1 MTEPGGVRTRPTGM
15 SPTPLRVAMLAALL
29 AVASGCSAG
38 DPGAPAPTPSVSVS
52 PPATT
57 ASPET
62 TAAPGTTAGTPGAST
77 PAEASPAPA
86 ARVVVRRSGG
96 IAGGNDTVTVEPD
109 GRWTAVDRAGTRR
122 TGRLTAADLDRL
134 RLLAA
139 EPRLTEG
146 GTADA
151 VGRCSDAYEYRLTVG
166 TATVDWTD
174 CPVAGTPP
182 QAASALVALVLTA
195 AG

>member
-1 MTEPGGVRTRPTGM
+1 MLRRRPRRPRADAVRLRLAARHDRLPRDDRRAGHHRRNPRCQHPGRGVPGPGRPGGR
-15 SPTPLRVAMLAALL
+15 
-29 AVASGCSAG
+29 
-38 DPGAPAPTPSVSVS
+38 
-52 PPATT
+52 ATL
-57 ASPET
+57 
-62 TAAPGTTAGTPGAST
+62 G
-77 PAEASPAPA
+77 
-86 ARVVVRRSGG
+86 RHRR
-96 IAGGNDTVTVEPD
+96 GNDTVTVEPD

>member
-1 MTEPGGVRTRPTGM
+1 MR
-15 SPTPLRVAMLAALL
+15 STPLRIAMIAALL
-29 AVASGCSAG
+29 AAATGCAAG
-38 DPGAPAPTPSVSVS
+38 DPGTPAPTPSATVS
-52 PPATT
+52 PPA
-57 ASPET
+57 SPGT
-62 TAAPGTTAGTPGAST
+62 TAAPGTTAGTPGASV

-96 IAGGNDTVTVEPD
+96 FAGGSDTVTVEPD
-109 GRWTAVDRAGTRR
+109 GRWTAVDHAGTRR
-122 TGRLTAADLDRL
+122 TGQLTAADLDRL
-134 RLLAA
+134 RRLAA

-151 VGRCSDAYEYRLTVG
+151 AGRCSDAYEYRLTVG
-166 TATVDWTD
+166 TATIDWTD

-182 QAASALVALVLTA
+182 QAASALAALVLTA

>member
-1 MTEPGGVRTRPTGM
+1 MR
-15 SPTPLRVAMLAALL
+15 STPLRIAMIAALL
-29 AVASGCSAG
+29 TGASGCAAG
-38 DPGAPAPTPSVSVS
+38 DPGTPAPPPSATVS
-52 PPATT
+52 PPAAT

-62 TAAPGTTAGTPGAST
+62 TAAPGTTAGTPGASV

-96 IAGGNDTVTVEPD
+96 FAGGSDTVTVEPD

-134 RLLAA
+134 RRLAA

-151 VGRCSDAYEYRLTVG
+151 AGRCSDAYEYRLTVG
-166 TATVDWTD
+166 TATIDWTD

-182 QAASALVALVLTA
+182 QAASALAALVLTA
-195 AG
+195 VG